1 LATDRDRERVV
12 LRAKGQ
18 ATIRAAIALFVFTA
32 SAAGPTVSFASAGSL
47 PDGRAFEVVTPLEKN
62 GGDVIADSQ
71 RTRAAA
77 DGSAIGFVS
86 LSGFGDVHGTGV
98 ATEYIS
104 RRSTSPTPGDNGWST
119 HGITPLQGSIPLP
132 ALEAGMEPFY
142 SGEMSNNLDAGVF
155 FAYSPLT
162 NDPGVANV
170 PNLYVRHD
178 LLTPGPGTYELVSGC
193 PLCDTTNTPLP
204 PPGTTFPG
212 RLLPFL
218 AWASPDFQ
226 HVAFEVRQNL
236 TPDAPAQPATCSAT
250 DTDFCVSRAYEWDDG
265 VTRLAGILPDGRPAD
280 GSIIGHGAGANHA
293 AARTVHTIS
302 DSSDGHTRVF
312 FTQPT
317 DPAGNSSSQLPDHS
331 PQQHDVI
338 TSLSGNVFMRV
349 DHSFSEQL
357 NASERQGASSFAPAE
372 FLDASSDGTRVFF
385 MTSQALTDD
394 APLGGTKIYMYD
406 ATKPGADP
414 HNLTLMTPAVGGLNA
429 DGLIG
434 ESDDGH
440 YVYMI
445 AHGQLV
451 RGGPALDEGGFY
463 LWHDGQISFIGP
475 SPDGTAETEDLEF
488 GDELFPQH
496 SRVTPDGRHLLFSA
510 LSGDGL
516 TGYDH
521 GACQTTLGCRE
532 FYVYSADSSTPLQP
546 DIACASCNPSGA
558 PATQMASSIVR
569 ENSGGTQRSWHLN
582 HAISSDGRFVF
593 FSSAEALVPG
603 DTNGKSD
610 AYEYDVTNRTAHLLS
625 SGTDP
630 SDSWFLDASA
640 DGSDAFI
647 ITRERLVGW
656 DTDGAYDIYDARING
671 GFPEPTPA
679 NACAGTGCQGLPAP
693 PLPGIT
699 AASSTFTGK
708 GNITATRPTHPR
720 AARCKR
726 GYVRRHVK
734 GKGKTKCVKR
744 KHRHAHKH
752 PRIRPRR

>member
-1 LATDRDRERVV
+1 LAADRDRERVV
-12 LRAKGQ
+12 LRARSQ

-32 SAAGPTVSFASAGSL
+32 IAAAPMASVASAGSP
-47 PDGRAFEVVTPLEKN
+47 PDGRAFEVVTPPEKN

-119 HGITPLQGSIPLP
+119 HGITPVQGSIPLP

-142 SGEMSNNLDAGVF
+142 SGEMSTDLNAGVF

-178 LLTPGPGTYELVSGC
+178 LLTPGPGTYEVVSGC

-204 PPGTTFPG
+204 PLGTTFPG
-212 RLLPFL
+212 RFLPFL
-218 AWASPDFQ
+218 AWTSPDFE
-226 HVAFEVRQNL
+226 HVIFEVRQRL
-236 TPDAPAQPATCSAT
+236 TADAPAQPLVCDAANSLWC
-250 DTDFCVSRAYEWDDG
+250 RARLYEWDHG
-265 VTRLAGILPDGRPAD
+265 VVRFVGVLPDGSAAD
-280 GSIIGHGAGANHA
+280 VSIAGSGAGATHA
-293 AARTVHTIS
+293 AARMVHTVS
-302 DSSDGHTRVF
+302 DGSDGHSRIF

-317 DPAGNSSSQLPDHS
+317 NDTGQTSSELPDRS
-331 PQQHDVI
+331 DDQAVLNATP
-338 TSLSGNVFMRV
+338 TGNVYMRV
-349 DHSFSEQL
+349 DHQLTEQL
-357 NASERQGASSFAPAE
+357 NASERTAPAPFAPAI
-372 FLDASSDGTRVFF
+372 FLDASVDGTRVFF
-385 MTSQALTDD
+385 MTRQALTDD
-394 APLGGTKIYMYD
+394 SPAGGNKIYMYD
-406 ATKPGADP
+406 ATKSGSDQ
-414 HNLTLMTPAVGGLNA
+414 HNLTLMTPQTGGPVDG

-434 ESDDGH
+434 ESTDGH
-440 YVYMI
+440 YVYMVV
-445 AHGQLV
+445 HGQLV
-451 RGGPALDEGGFY
+451 RGGPALNEGGIY
-463 LWHDGQISFIGP
+463 LWHDGEISFIGP
-475 SPDGTAETEDLEF
+475 APTSSAKREELEF
-488 GDELFPQH
+488 GDELFPQQ
-496 SRVTPDGRHLLFSA
+496 SRVTFDGRHLLFSA
-510 LSGDGL
+510 QSGAGL

-521 GACQTTLGCRE
+521 GQCQTTFGIGCRE
-532 FYVYSADSSTPLQP
+532 LYVYSADSSTPLQP

-569 ENSGGTQRSWHLN
+569 KNSGGTQASWHLN
-582 HAISSDGRFVF
+582 HAISDDGRFVF
-593 FSSAEALVPG
+593 FSSAEALVPQ
-603 DTNGKSD
+603 DRNGKSD
-610 AYEYDVTNRTAHLLS
+610 AYEYDVTNRTVHLLS

-647 ITRERLVGW
+647 VTRERLVGW

-679 NACAGTGCQGLPAP
+679 NACAGTGCQGLPTP

-708 GNITATRPTHPR
+708 GNITATKPTHPR
-720 AARCKR
+720 AARCRR
-726 GYVRRHVK
+726 GYVRKHLK
-734 GKGKTKCVKR
+734 HHKTKCVKR
-744 KHRHAHKH
+744 KHRHAHKN
-752 PRIRPRR
+752 PKGR